1 MVSAILL
8 FTFFRNG
15 AKMGQIIFFI
25 SLNLKLQEVNKNLF
39 TAHPQYNTSADM
51 IKKNG
56 IYYSTTWTGK
66 TGNYG
71 VLVVFG
77 DNSSYIFQLF
87 MDAVNKHLF
96 YRATNDG
103 TSWTEWSMT
112 V

>member
-1 MVSAILL
+1 M
-8 FTFFRNG
+8 
-15 AKMGQIIFFI
+15 
-25 SLNLKLQEVNKNLF
+25 EDVNKNLF
-39 TAHPQYNTSADM
+39 TVHPQYNTSADI

-71 VLVVFG
+71 VLVVLG

-96 YRATNDG
+96 YRSTNDG
-103 TSWTEWSMT
+103 TSWTEWSMI